1 MGDVPP
7 GENIAINH
15 DKIGDFD
22 MFTEPTLTVMNGI
35 GQVGATFDT
44 AWQAI
49 RGQIT
54 AEENSLGDP
63 VLGDIVSEAFRTGY
77 NAAEPSLTEGANG
90 VVKQYEETAT
100 AGRTAVA
107 MYMQTDGYEVPAA
120 LKAATRIP

>member
-7 GENIAINH
+7 GENIAINLGG
-15 DKIGDFD
+15 IGDVD
-22 MFTEPTLTVMNGI
+22 MFTEPTLTAMNSI

-49 RGQIT
+49 RSQIT
-54 AEENSLGDP
+54 AEENNLGDP

-77 NAAEPSLTEGANG
+77 NAAEPSLTEGGNG

-100 AGRTAVA
+100 AGRTGVA
-107 MYMQTDGYEVPAA
+107 MYLQTDGYEVPAA
-120 LKAATRIP
+120 LRAATRMP